1 MTPKKTTA
9 DSTPQAGAR
18 FSNLLDLPS
27 RQTSER
33 FLELKTTSFWKGL
46 PANWAPI
53 SICYRKCPPGPWS
66 KNGHATCPLWK
77 SPHLLSKQSS
87 VCLLPREWTQRLLL
101 APCFRNHKCSA
112 LLLRAS
118 ASEPFYDFA
127 WPHASFSNHFKR
139 PTAFPLNH
147 HLRPIEAKKHIVN
160 LSAAAVRFLGPWP
173 YVLPVCCYVPC
184 LHINLWNAT
193 KLTCLHWERNLV
205 WWSVWLWTL
214 FNHVQPLTMTWH
226 PNASSTL
233 GHLVTC
239 HLVWPSPP
247 WSNPIDLL
255 LSRGRLSSG
264 TRCEPTFQCI
274 VV

>member
-1 MTPKKTTA
+1 M
-9 DSTPQAGAR
+9 
-18 FSNLLDLPS
+18 
-27 RQTSER
+27 SER
-33 FLELKTTSFWKGL
+33 KDCFL
-46 PANWAPI
+46 
-53 SICYRKCPPGPWS
+53 R
-66 KNGHATCPLWK
+66 
-77 SPHLLSKQSS
+77 
-87 VCLLPREWTQRLLL
+87 
-101 APCFRNHKCSA
+101 
-112 LLLRAS
+112 RAS
-118 ASEPFYDFA
+118 ATTSV
-127 WPHASFSNHFKR
+127 PHCFCGLLPASLFMILHDHTPALAIISNDQQHFHWITICDLSR
-139 PTAFPLNH
+139 Q
-147 HLRPIEAKKHIVN
+147 KKHIVN